1 MLNLFSLNSFIRI
14 IFYEGV
20 LLCSLV
26 HFLKVLVSIQLM
38 NYTLSNVP
46 IENIIKKNGNVDDKR
61 GLVKDIKL
69 LHDEIPRYFIILSF
83 VSS

>member
-20 LLCSLV
+20 LLCSHV

>member
-14 IFYEGV
+14 FFYEGV

>member
-1 MLNLFSLNSFIRI
+1 M
-14 IFYEGV
+14 

>member
-14 IFYEGV
+14 IFYEGL

>member
-83 VSS
+83 VSN